1 MRGMNINNGVHL
13 QGIAHLKQSIANIL
27 TTPIGSRVMR
37 RDYGS
42 RLFERI
48 DRPLNGELIAEIYSD
63 VIEALYEWEHRF
75 EVIQVIVQS
84 IKQGKL
90 ILDLEGRYLANGK
103 TIKLEGIE
111 IRGGEIQ
118 KKEDIN
124 RHDVFTETGESILTE
139 EERPLIY

>member
-1 MRGMNINNGVHL
+1 MQGMNINNGGNIEGIEHL
-13 QGIAHLKQSIANIL
+13 RQSITNIL

-42 RLFERI
+42 RLFEKI

-90 ILDLEGRYLANGK
+90 ILDLEGRYLANGEV
-103 TIKLEGIE
+103 IKLEGIE
-111 IRGGEIQ
+111 
-118 KKEDIN
+118 
-124 RHDVFTETGESILTE
+124 V
-139 EERPLIY
+139 